1 MRPRGATLSI
11 IPLAVTA
18 LFLAGFL
25 TAPPLRVPNAPTPNA
40 TLIVLGAAQY
50 DGRPSPAFQRRLDH
64 ALTLYQQGHVQR
76 VVVTGG
82 RQPGDRYT
90 EGRVGATYLNAHGVP
105 GRALIAEERS
115 RTTVQNLE
123 NARAVLPGGTPV
135 TLVTDEAH
143 APRALALARALNMN
157 VNVSASPLSPHTSR
171 QYVLREKLALLGY
184 ALLGIRL

>member
-1 MRPRGATLSI
+1 MRARGATLSI

-18 LFLAGFL
+18 LLLTGFL
-25 TAPPLRVPNAPTPNA
+25 TAPPLQLPASAPNA

-64 ALTLYQQGHVQR
+64 ALGLYRQGHVRQ

-90 EGRVGATYLNAHGVP
+90 EGQVGSAYLHARGVP
-105 GRALIAEERS
+105 SSALIAEERS

-123 NARAVLPGGTPV
+123 NARAQLPGGTPV
-135 TLVTDEAH
+135 TLVTDAAH

-157 VNVSASPLSPHTSR
+157 ANVSASPLSPHTSR
-171 QYVLREKLALLGY
+171 QYILREKLALLGY

>member
-11 IPLAVTA
+11 IPLAATA

-157 VNVSASPLSPHTSR
+157 ANVSASPLSPHTSR